1 MDLPE
6 DLDYSHK
13 LDNIMDNE
21 NIKTYKES
29 NVTDFTNSPDEF
41 CETEPKIKLNSAI
54 DIRYDLY
61 EMKLWMGIGVIKAKK
76 SAFQ

>member
-1 MDLPE
+1 
-6 DLDYSHK
+6 
-13 LDNIMDNE
+13 MDNE

-41 CETEPKIKLNSAI
+41 CETEPKIKLNSGI

-61 EMKLWMGIGVIKAKK
+61 EMKLWMGILLLFFRCSYEFIINRNQYK
-76 SAFQ
+76 